1 MFDLSMCTHSTPLT
15 QSTPRHTQFTLRL
28 TPLKAYRLN
37 YWSIHMAST
46 KLTFGALLG
55 TVNSA
60 ATTVTSAVSALGVGA
75 DMLNAYA
82 QKAQRD
88 QADLYMQEALV
99 TQETIDAE
107 LALRLAAQAEEVTKQ
122 KAKSATFAASFD
134 HYFALLKANRK

>member
-1 MFDLSMCTHSTPLT
+1 
-15 QSTPRHTQFTLRL
+15 
-28 TPLKAYRLN
+28 
-37 YWSIHMAST
+37 MAST

-99 TQETIDAE
+99 SQETIDAE

-122 KAKSATFAASFD
+122 KAKSQTFSDSFD